1 MILRELLDEDIEL
14 VKKWMGEPH
23 VAKWFGNPEEWIKE
37 IVLRKTKY
45 DFICHFIVEV
55 DGYPIGFCQYYDYS
69 KGGEDWNGSVPLEG
83 SFSIDYMIGEVNF
96 LGHGNG
102 TKIVKLLT
110 EEIRCKT
117 SAKRIIAQP
126 EPENTRSRNTLLSSG
141 YVYDERN
148 DLYYC
153 LIEEFWINKYLQT
166 S

>member
-23 VAKWFGNPEEWIKE
+23 VAKWLGNPEEGIKE

-55 DGYPIGFCQYYDYS
+55 DGYQIGFCQYYDYS

-126 EPENTRSRNTLLSSG
+126 EPENTRSRNTLQSSG

-153 LIEEFWINKYLQT
+153 LREEF
-166 S
+166 